1 MTMDKKVITRV
12 EIDEDIIQVRM
23 KNVEKNSLFVGQI

>member
-1 MTMDKKVITRV
+1 MDKKVITRV